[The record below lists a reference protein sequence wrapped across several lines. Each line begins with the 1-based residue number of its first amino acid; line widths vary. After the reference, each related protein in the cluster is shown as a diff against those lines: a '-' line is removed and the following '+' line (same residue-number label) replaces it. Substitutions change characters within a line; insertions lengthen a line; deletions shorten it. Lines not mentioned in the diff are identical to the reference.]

1 MPSGVEEEQQTRFPV
16 TEKIAGAAPVNP
28 AILIECSSV
37 GRPVL
42 IMMVQDTAKV

>member
-28 AILIECSSV
+28 AIFMLDFILGTLYDV
-37 GRPVL
+37 RY
-42 IMMVQDTAKV
+42 DYFKVV